1 LPLIS
6 LRKLKV
12 LYIIS
17 DIDKALAFEWVAL
30 GLSRKFD
37 LSFVVMGKSG
47 SEFSIFLKTHDIR
60 FHEISNEK
68 YPSKLSK
75 WLCVFKI
82 LKKEKPSIVHTHLW
96 QANILGLS
104 SAWVLRIK
112 KRIYTRHHALIH
124 YNEFPTGLK
133 WDKLCNR
140 MATHIIAISN
150 NVKNILIDKDKV
162 NSKKVFLIPHGFDL
176 SYFQNVESDEIT
188 RLQEKYK
195 ISPDFY
201 PVVGVISRYEK
212 WKGIQ
217 FIIPAFKE
225 LRKKY
230 PKAHLILVNAHGN
243 YSENIRGML
252 QSLSSSSYTEIL
264 FESNLAE
271 LYKLYDVFVHI
282 PVDGESEAFG
292 QTYVEALASGVPSVF
307 TLSGIA
313 PEFIIHEKNALVV
326 QFENSMDVFKSIER
340 ILENSELRTHLIA
353 EGIESAN
360 LFSLSNMISQLEQ
373 LYES

>member
-1 LPLIS
+1 M
-6 LRKLKV
+6 RKLKV